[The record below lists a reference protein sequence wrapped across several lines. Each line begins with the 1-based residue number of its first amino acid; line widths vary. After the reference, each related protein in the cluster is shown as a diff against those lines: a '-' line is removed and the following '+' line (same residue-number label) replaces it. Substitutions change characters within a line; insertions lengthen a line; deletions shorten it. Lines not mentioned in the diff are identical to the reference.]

1 MLYKSR
7 DFCPTTVLKSLYYSI
22 FHSHLS
28 YGLPVWGYAHN
39 DHIKKII
46 NLQKKAVRA
55 ITFSKYREKSSPIL
69 KKLEILKIKDLI
81 YQRTAALLWD
91 LNEETLPSSLSS
103 YFTKAN
109 SIHGQNTRFAIS
121 GNLTI
126 GINTNSFKFIGA
138 NIFNDLNNK
147 QAFSVNSKKT
157 FLDKIKSDFIIDY

>member
-1 MLYKSR
+1 MELIKYK
-7 DFCPTTVLKSLYYSI
+7 
-22 FHSHLS
+22 
-28 YGLPVWGYAHN
+28 
-39 DHIKKII
+39 
-46 NLQKKAVRA
+46 
-55 ITFSKYREKSSPIL
+55 EKRSPLL

-91 LNEETLPSSLSS
+91 LNEEMLPSSLSS

-147 QAFSVNSKKT
+147 QAYSVNSKKI
-157 FLDKIKSDFIIDY
+157 F